1 MRAKG
6 LGAEWDTTQPMTLTG
21 TCGKRARCTIS
32 RATHP
37 HPIFVR
43 RDRVFCA
50 WVLSLAAA
58 IIVVWIVVTISFPVF
73 RGTQVATHGAQIYRY
88 GWGFHPTWRTHVAI
102 AGETFEAGGGMV
114 VSAIF
119 LAVIPL
125 AFVFAAARCL
135 YEPIPWRL
143 RLWVAASFFIPA
155 GTALLAA
162 LLPGQPQ

>member
-1 MRAKG
+1 MGYDPTDDPDRNMREA
-6 LGAEWDTTQPMTLTG
+6 
-21 TCGKRARCTIS
+21 RAMYHIPS
-32 RATHP
+32 YSP
-37 HPIFVR
+37 PPNFVR
-43 RDRVFCA
+43 RERVFCA

-73 RGTQVATHGAQIYRY
+73 RGTQVAAHGAPGEIYRF
-88 GWGFHPTWRTHVAI
+88 GWGWHPTWRTHVAI

-125 AFVFAAARCL
+125 TFVFGAARCL

-143 RLWVAASFFIPA
+143 RLWVAASFVIPA
-155 GTALLAA
+155 GSALLAA